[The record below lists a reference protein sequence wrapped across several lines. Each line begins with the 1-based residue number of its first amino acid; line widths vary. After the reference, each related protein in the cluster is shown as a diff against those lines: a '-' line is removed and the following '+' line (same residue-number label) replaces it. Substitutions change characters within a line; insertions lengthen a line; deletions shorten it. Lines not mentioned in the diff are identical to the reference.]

1 MKKIL
6 LKLFKILPFK
16 DHDKIKFLITW
27 NIKKFILNFLNI
39 IGYKDLNFFLK
50 ISGSDKYSNYY
61 DVYKYLV
68 TFLKKTKVKNICE
81 IGIGGHNQEFAGGSS
96 LLALQTYF
104 SNSNVYGLDILE
116 KNFLNSKKIKTFIID
131 QSNQNE
137 LNIFA
142 KKVGKFDLIID
153 DGSHF
158 GDHQVN
164 SFKTL
169 FPYLNDG
176 GVYIVEDLGGS
187 YTKAFNGDPNF
198 DPNNNMF
205 GFIQDKIH
213 AVNSK
218 YLTKEK
224 FEMIGEYVNIKNIT
238 LSQDCL
244 IIHKNTKDPNDYL
257 SNHDAFRSLS
267 ELNNEEN
274 YNKDLSGF
282 IDTKKHDS

>member
-1 MKKIL
+1 M
-6 LKLFKILPFK
+6 
-16 DHDKIKFLITW
+16 
-27 NIKKFILNFLNI
+27 
-39 IGYKDLNFFLK
+39 
-50 ISGSDKYSNYY
+50 
-61 DVYKYLV
+61 
-68 TFLKKTKVKNICE
+68 
-81 IGIGGHNQEFAGGSS
+81 
-96 LLALQTYF
+96 
-104 SNSNVYGLDILE
+104 
-116 KNFLNSKKIKTFIID
+116 
-131 QSNQNE
+131 
-137 LNIFA
+137 
-142 KKVGKFDLIID
+142 
-153 DGSHF
+153 
-158 GDHQVN
+158 N

-169 FPYLNDG
+169 FPYLSDG

-244 IIHKNTKDPNDYL
+244 IIHKNIKDSNDYL
-257 SNHDAFRSLS
+257 SYHDAFRSLS

-282 IDTKKHDS
+282 INSKKYDS